1 MAKIPIEEQIEAVK
15 CAKGVI
21 EESWGKSDPGLD
33 AALQTLTW
41 LSHHP
46 ELIKVLYQL
55 EKHFPKVSM
64 EVKEKD

>member
-1 MAKIPIEEQIEAVK
+1 MAKIPIEEQIRAVK
-15 CAKGVI
+15 SAWEDQPPYLNRAEHV
-21 EESWGKSDPGLD
+21 E
-33 AALQTLTW
+33 AAIQTLTW

-64 EVKEKD
+64 EVKEKDE